1 MFSRL
6 SSRIYSS
13 KCLLN
18 QHQIKLGENNICTT
32 GTFGIMMPV
41 NRLHEAGQP
50 ASWWRLHSYLCL
62 LHCNLNDKFSPNNR
76 VIILH
81 GNNIKCFQSNGPHTP
96 CWCSSSCPCERWRVS
111 DIKEVRED
119 NLNEFVQVQV
129 LVRDGCTFRVYYSTC
144 IIRHCP
150 QLVKFVWKFR

>member
-1 MFSRL
+1 MNKGFKNVLKKS
-6 SSRIYSS
+6 
-13 KCLLN
+13 
-18 QHQIKLGENNICTT
+18 
-32 GTFGIMMPV
+32 
-41 NRLHEAGQP
+41 
-50 ASWWRLHSYLCL
+50 

-96 CWCSSSCPCERWRVS
+96 CWCSSSSPCKKWRVS

-150 QLVKFVWKFR
+150 QLVKFVWKFRYPKKAKFFWTIWNYFHSSQQFSFGT

>member
-1 MFSRL
+1 MGRSRLRKCIAAVRSGILYIINIPEIYLHLMIMHHYKFAISMFSRL

-50 ASWWRLHSYLCL
+50 AS
-62 LHCNLNDKFSPNNR
+62 
-76 VIILH
+76 
-81 GNNIKCFQSNGPHTP
+81 
-96 CWCSSSCPCERWRVS
+96 
-111 DIKEVRED
+111 
-119 NLNEFVQVQV
+119 
-129 LVRDGCTFRVYYSTC
+129 
-144 IIRHCP
+144 
-150 QLVKFVWKFR
+150 